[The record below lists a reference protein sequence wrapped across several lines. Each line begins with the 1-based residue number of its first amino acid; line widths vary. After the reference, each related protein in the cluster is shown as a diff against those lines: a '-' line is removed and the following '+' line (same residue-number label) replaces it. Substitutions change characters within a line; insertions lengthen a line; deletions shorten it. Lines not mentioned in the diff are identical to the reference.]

1 MKKMFSLLRASLTD
15 NMSIFNLRTKNQ
27 KGASKKLLPVFLAVI
42 IVFYMWFYA
51 NMLMDEFDKV
61 GMTFVAL
68 TLFVFATTIF
78 TIAEGIYKSSS
89 LLFNCKDDNLMFSL
103 PLRKGTV
110 LALRIFKFYLF
121 EVIYNTLFLAP
132 AMFAYTQHVSVDTSY
147 YFICLLALV
156 LLPVIPVALSC
167 IIGMIISAFSSRFKK
182 KNFIQI
188 IVTTVFLLGV
198 MYIAFNLETLLG
210 KLAEHATSINDLIT
224 KLYYPAGAFTGLI
237 TDFSVNNLILFI
249 AIHVGISVLIVFLLS
264 RIYFRV
270 NSRVHS
276 VKVNKKSTKYKIK
289 TRGTMRALIGKEA
302 KKFSTS
308 PVFVTNAAFGL
319 VLFIAGV
326 IVFAIKIDDFIASLN
341 AVKPVDPSTL
351 YSVVP
356 LALLGFIIVSC
367 LMSSITSSMISL
379 EGKSFNILKSLPV
392 KPYTIIKAKIFTAVL
407 VCIPFVLIGDI
418 IAFIRFDFNIL
429 EIVMIL
435 IASIIMPLVA
445 QTIGIIVNL
454 RFPKMDAL
462 NDAEVVKQSASS
474 TIAVFAGLILS
485 CATGYV
491 LLQYGPGNVDL
502 VITLTVLAYTIIY
515 FGLHAYLRK
524 TSVKRFNEIE
534 A

>member
-1 MKKMFSLLRASLTD
+1 MGKMFSLLRASLTD
-15 NMSIFNLRTKNQ
+15 NMSIFNIKSKKQ
-27 KGASKKLLPVFLAVI
+27 GASKKLLPFFLAAV
-42 IVFYMWFYA
+42 IVFYMWIYA
-51 NMLMDEFDKV
+51 NMLMEEFDKV

-68 TLFVFATTIF
+68 TLFVFVTTLF
-78 TIAEGIYKSSS
+78 TIVEGIYKSSS

-110 LALRIFKFYLF
+110 LGLRIFKFYLF
-121 EVIYNTLFLAP
+121 EVVYNALFLAP
-132 AMFAYTQHVSVDTSY
+132 AMFTYTQHVSVDASY
-147 YFICLLALV
+147 YFICLLALI

-167 IIGMIISAFSSRFKK
+167 VIGMIISAFSARFKK

-188 IVTTVFLLGV
+188 IVTTIFLLGV
-198 MYIAFNLETLLG
+198 MYVAFNLESLLG

-224 KLYYPAGAFTGLI
+224 KLYYPAGAFTGLV
-237 TDFSVNNLILFI
+237 TNFSVNDLLFFI
-249 AIHVGISVLIVFLLS
+249 GIHVVISAAIVFLLS
-264 RIYFRV
+264 RIYFKI
-270 NSRVHS
+270 NSRVHA
-276 VKVNKKSTKYKIK
+276 VKVNKKSTHYKIK
-289 TRGTMRALIGKEA
+289 THNITRALIGKEA
-302 KKFSTS
+302 KKFATS

-319 VLFIAGV
+319 VLFVAGV
-326 IVFAIKIDDFIASLN
+326 IVFSIKADDFIASLN
-341 AVKPVDPSTL
+341 AVKPIDPSTI

-356 LALLGFIIVSC
+356 LALIGFIIVSC

-392 KPYTIIKAKIFTAVL
+392 KPYTIIKAKILTAVL
-407 VCIPFVLIGDI
+407 VCIPFILIGDI

-429 EIVMIL
+429 EIILTL
-435 IASIIMPLVA
+435 IASFIVPLVA

-474 TIAVFAGLILS
+474 TVAVFAGLILS

-491 LLQYGPGNVDL
+491 LLQYGPDNVDL
-502 VITLTVLAYTIIY
+502 TIALTVLAYTIIY
-515 FGLHAYLRK
+515 CCLHIYLRK
-524 TSVKRFNEIE
+524 TSVKRFNEIQ